1 MGASVVTCGDAAP
14 VLKAA
19 EHVLDAVALSIKHL
33 VVGKRDLAAFG
44 GGDARR
50 DAASRQIGAEAV
62 AVVSTVGDQ
71 VLRRRQRGQDQR
83 RSPVVAHLTFRQQQ
97 DDGTSLAVADGVQLG
112 VQTTFGAPDTTGNSP
127 FFSKLAA
134 VR

>member
-1 MGASVVTCGDAAP
+1 M
-14 VLKAA
+14 L
-19 EHVLDAVALSIKHL
+19 
-33 VVGKRDLAAFG
+33 DLAVPS
-44 GGDARR
+44 RR
-50 DAASRQIGAEAV
+50 DAGHGSTGDQRGSEAV
-62 AVVSTVGDQ
+62 AVVTAIGNEVLGLRQ
-71 VLRRRQRGQDQR
+71 VAEHQA
-83 RSPVVAHLTFRQQQ
+83 RSFVVAHLTFRQQQ